1 VRNVEYE
8 ELYEVMI
15 IPYVEP
21 RFGEKMTAEI
31 IKIDPAHP
39 EFAFSR
45 CRNVISRGGV
55 IAYPTDTF
63 YGLGADPKNPAAVK
77 RLYEIKSRKAD
88 QPILL
93 LIANANDVK
102 MWTSE
107 INPASEDLMK
117 TFWPGPL
124 TLVFKAGADVL
135 RELTAGTGTIGL
147 RVPGNELTRSLL
159 DFLGNALTGTSANV
173 AGESSPQTAE
183 EAAASIGDA
192 VELILDGGRT
202 FGGRPS
208 TVVDVS
214 TGQPI
219 VLREGVLPLKDLAS
233 GG

>member
-1 VRNVEYE
+1 
-8 ELYEVMI
+8 
-15 IPYVEP
+15 
-21 RFGEKMTAEI
+21 MTAEI

-39 EFAFSR
+39 QSAFSR

-63 YGLGADPKNPAAVK
+63 YGLGADPKNPVAVK
-77 RLYEIKSRKAD
+77 RLFEIKGRKAD

-93 LIANANDVK
+93 LIAKADDVK
-102 MWTSE
+102 MWTAE
-107 INPASEDLMK
+107 INPASENLMK

-135 RELTAGTGTIGL
+135 SELTAGTGTIGL
-147 RVPGNELTRSLL
+147 RVPGNELTRGLL
-159 DFLGNALTGTSANV
+159 DFLGIALTGTSANV

-183 EAAASIGDA
+183 GAAASLGDT
-192 VELILDGGRT
+192 VDLILDGGRT
-202 FGGRPS
+202 AGGWPS

-219 VLREGVLPLKDLAS
+219 VLREGALPLKDLLL